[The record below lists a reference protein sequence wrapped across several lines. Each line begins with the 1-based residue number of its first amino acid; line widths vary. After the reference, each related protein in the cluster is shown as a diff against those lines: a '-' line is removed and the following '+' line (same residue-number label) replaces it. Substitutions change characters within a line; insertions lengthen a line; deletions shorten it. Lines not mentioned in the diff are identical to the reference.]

1 MTRIAHPL
9 YFIGAGPGDPELI
22 TIKAQRVLAEADAVL
37 YAGSLVPRDIL
48 QWCRPEAEIVDS
60 ASLTLNQTHAF
71 LRDRL
76 QDGLLVARVH
86 TGDPALYGAIREQIH
101 LLQQEGLPYEI
112 VPGITAAFAAAAKAG
127 VSYTLPERTQSLIL
141 TRAEGRTPVP
151 EKEALPDLAAHDSAM
166 AIYLSAASAGAV
178 QRQLL
183 DGGYSADTPVV
194 IAYRVGWPEE
204 RILFARLEEM
214 AETAERESIT
224 RQALFLIL
232 PGQEEEPVFSR
243 LYSPDFAHGYRE
255 TGSGSRNFG
264 AGSPEA

>member
-1 MTRIAHPL
+1 MSPHSHAIF
-9 YFIGAGPGDPELI
+9 FIGAGPGDPELI
-22 TIKAQRVLAEADAVL
+22 TVKAQRILARADAVL
-37 YAGSLVPRDIL
+37 YAGSLVPLDIL
-48 QWCRPEAEIVDS
+48 QWCRSDAEIVDS
-60 ASLTLNQTHAF
+60 ASMTLDQTHAF
-71 LRDRL
+71 LRDHQQSGR
-76 QDGLLVARVH
+76 LVARVH

-101 LLQQEGLPYEI
+101 LLEEEGLPYEI

-151 EKEALPDLAAHDSAM
+151 DKEALNRLAEHEAAM
-166 AIYLSAASAGAV
+166 AIYLSAGNAGKV

-204 RILFARLEEM
+204 RILKVRLEDM
-214 AETAERESIT
+214 AETAEREEIT

-243 LYSPDFAHGYRE
+243 LYSPDFAHGYR
-255 TGSGSRNFG
+255 G
-264 AGSPEA
+264 

>member
-1 MTRIAHPL
+1 MSHYLHPIF
-9 YFIGAGPGDPELI
+9 FIGAGPGDPELI
-22 TIKAQRVLAEADAVL
+22 TVKAQRILERADAVL
-37 YAGSLVPRDIL
+37 YAGSLVPLDIL
-48 QWCRPEAEIVDS
+48 QWCRSDAEVVDS
-60 ASLTLNQTHAF
+60 ASMTLDQTHAF
-71 LRDRL
+71 LRDR
-76 QDGLLVARVH
+76 QRDGGLVARVH

-101 LLQQEGLPYEI
+101 LLEEEGLPYEI

-151 EKEALPDLAAHDSAM
+151 DKEALDRLAKHEAAM
-166 AIYLSAASAGAV
+166 AIYLSATNAGKV

-204 RILFARLEEM
+204 RIISVRLEDM
-214 AETAERESIT
+214 AETAEREEIT

-232 PGQEEEPVFSR
+232 PGQEEEPVFSK
-243 LYSPDFAHGYRE
+243 LYSPDFAHGYR
-255 TGSGSRNFG
+255 G
-264 AGSPEA
+264 

>member
-1 MTRIAHPL
+1 MNRISHPV

-22 TIKAQRVLAEADAVL
+22 TVKAQRILAQADAVL

-48 QWCRPEAEIVDS
+48 QWCRAEAETVDS
-60 ASLTLNQTHAF
+60 ASMTLDETHAF

-76 QDGLLVARVH
+76 QGGLLVARVH

-127 VSYTLPERTQSLIL
+127 ISYTLPEMTQSLIL

-151 EKEALPDLAAHDSAM
+151 EKEALSGLAAHGSAM
-166 AIYLSAASAGAV
+166 AIYLSAAGAGAV

-183 DGGYSADTPVV
+183 NGGYSLDTPVV

-204 RILFARLEEM
+204 RILFLRLEEM
-214 AETAERESIT
+214 AETAERENIT

-255 TGSGSRNFG
+255 AGSGSRDSG
-264 AGSPEA
+264 AENPES